1 MNSIKKSKNDANN
14 EDENIKII
22 LNKGNLMLSIQD
34 LINSINSL
42 YSRKKQY
49 NKIIPIEQLMKK
61 LTKNLD
67 DFLNYIYNNG
77 KSEIFYNK
85 RNSSKYFAKFERK
98 INYINK
104 YFFAEER
111 NFENLRYK
119 FIDIYNLS
127 KYWIAID
134 SILLLKIF
142 INNKEHVLIKKYFK
156 VIFLFRYLE
165 IFSLNIC
172 KLILDIYIN
181 TIKDLIIINEN
192 NISFIDDLI
201 EGLVEFLKRN
211 QKEDKNILYFIISIF
226 EEYISSNYNLKLKFQ
241 SSPIFFKF
249 LNYQSSEDKY
259 ENDVMLIS
267 FLSNIY
273 KNNITSNFLFKEIY
287 KNGILNLHYYSN
299 SMSLLSN
306 IINQEFFDRKFNSN
320 FIIKKGFLIHKNT
333 PIIQQKINLKEE
345 EFSIIFSFKLFDESN
360 EIIIFSFY
368 ETSGKNKGKLYMS
381 LNIYKNN
388 DNYLLKII
396 YDKEEWPINDI
407 PILKGNDY
415 LICISKSNIP
425 NKKNVELVLYIN
437 DIDSKKDNI
446 NINNKES
453 NKINYKQF
461 TKQFQLKKIG
471 EVELKLGEKN
481 FEGIIGDFLII
492 NKKLNDKDISYLLKL
507 NSCYSYIAESFRFN
521 SDLINIPD
529 YLYSNKNEMIIHFK
543 KQKFNYLLKLLSDK
557 SNLNYLSHNKIYN
570 KIVGLIN
577 YNELQKIE
585 TFKLSNTLKIFIDG
599 NGIEFLVFQLHNLFS
614 IFDISDITYN
624 EIYIFNL
631 FLFQALKLYYDII
644 VIISHD
650 RKYNF
655 SLNKFVKFDYFFLSF
670 LIILDYYKKI
680 NKYLK
685 MDLNIY
691 NLLLD
696 YVSFCDNNKYFDQ
709 RNLILSILLDETLFN
724 QKKVIKEC
732 KILENLDYIFSHL
745 DEEDEDLFDIEIL
758 YKILN
763 HQFILQSKEIDHK
776 YYMKIILDLI
786 FINNK
791 KIVTNIFKYIIELK
805 SEDILYHYLKTIY
818 LKYEQLKSI
827 FETNNIHKEFCEF
840 IINYLNNDSHNKN
853 KYFYKISALISL
865 LGDDLNIK
873 SNIYEN
879 IQKMENKNISS
890 DLIIHRYYEIK
901 SDFINCFDLTKDKKL
916 KFVKNEEKM
925 RSNDIIDNEIKD
937 NQIQETDKKNKPSI
951 IPINRDLI
959 KKINREKFLLK
970 FDLIIKNIN
979 YIFNIYLPN
988 KTNIENNFQ
997 KKIILNIFEIIKKF
1011 FEELIEAKNNNKPEK
1026 KIFYDLFK
1034 KLKETKCFIKNYLLL
1049 DYNNAIELLKNM
1061 IKLSLSKIDIP
1072 FYFDYLHSKEIIDE
1086 DNLFNNQK
1094 IKNAITKIILTE
1106 ISNISKYESTINI
1119 NREKLLI
1126 IIYRK
1131 YLIKDKISEEEEK
1144 FIIGFILSLSIKNLF
1159 QYNYFYLIE
1168 GDYYN
1173 FFELQINILFEIYK
1187 MHDYAEQ
1194 YMNLI
1199 FGFILPNKNEA
1210 HFYLSDMKL
1219 LKNEKNI
1226 GDTSSNLKD
1235 KFGDRILVSNLLYS
1249 LYFLIYFL
1257 SIKIDNKEEKNQIQD
1272 NNADFINTIID
1283 VIFNNCI
1290 NVFKNIIQNKLTK
1303 KYIIKESIAKFDI
1316 YNSMYNYFISNV
1328 KKKFT
1333 IKEFEEHFKK
1343 NYEVMKNK
1351 KEREKENL
1359 NNHIKSKSN
1368 PSLNKEINKDIEK
1381 NNKIYYS
1388 DSKLSSVKESNE
1400 DNNSNDGKKINDF
1413 ESLKEKNVIKL
1424 NEINEIQEIN
1434 LENKNNNEEKKIF
1447 NVKSYLNNKNI
1458 PVIYFNKLIDSKKN
1472 SLTKILLNPKAEFFW
1487 KTFIFSLKDMI
1498 FYNKNFVKLSKAFKA
1513 FSKRFVLE
1521 TSSKE
1526 EDLFHLN
1533 YPTKIKNFICNDY
1546 YRPFLKPDIKFF
1558 KRDLIKISH
1567 NYISP
1572 KIFEKIR
1579 KKFDFNN
1586 IKFIEFFPI
1595 NIINKHQEEN
1605 QSVLCENISYRG
1617 SILGNIY
1624 LKEMFLIFKDE
1635 HLTILDKSLKDP
1647 LFFAFSFQNIFKNV
1661 KISSKIIM
1669 IYYKEIREIIM
1680 KRFHLKRIGYEII
1693 LKNGRSYLFNFF
1705 NSDNFNKFQSII
1717 AKKGVAICNDPVKLF
1732 EKKDYKNKFK
1742 KGEISNFQYLLLL
1755 NKFSA
1760 RTYNDI
1766 NQYLI
1771 FPLLY
1776 INFEKNI
1783 KRDLSKAICL
1793 NKDKD
1798 NLDLNKHIDNFK
1810 IIGYYFNNHY
1820 STSAYILY
1828 YLVRE
1833 IPYTYLQIE
1842 FQSAKFDVPE
1852 RLFNN
1857 YNSYSSGILGSSENR
1872 ELIPE
1877 LFYNF
1882 EICLNLNHNN
1892 FGKMNFSK
1900 DMINNFNSNKYKTS
1914 VEFIINHRI
1923 ILENT
1928 NIVPWINNIFG
1939 YNQLNDSKEL
1949 MNLFPLSSYEQLFDV
1964 DIQKMKDKYKDLND
1978 SEIYEKIRLKLA
1990 ILDIGITPIQL
2001 FKTSHPE
2008 KIMINNSDVDPLR
2021 KESSNSNNS
2030 KNSKN
2035 STSNSSSNTD
2045 INKREKEREKK
2056 MKNNENM
2063 ILKWFSPIK
2072 IFLNKTNDK
2081 KYKLFLNDTNMNLFF
2096 IFEDKICIYNI
2107 YNVIKGDSFPK
2118 IKYPVEIPLHTKLI
2132 NLELDFTDS
2141 SRNIIIELMP
2151 GFYCICRFINRTIKF
2166 INFTQK
2172 YDFSYLW
2179 TSVITSIEPFKSEI
2193 DTKFLGCNYE
2203 WKIYFGDE
2211 EGYLCILKYVYE
2223 YIFNNNEIKF
2233 NKIKIIQKIKLHENC
2248 INTIRHNNRL
2258 GIVITSSLNGDIA
2271 INNAYSLEILNMI
2284 KIGENYLINN
2294 IKISSYDLIYVGC
2307 YNFENKNYYIKCY
2320 TLNGLKVTKL
2330 KSTIKIVNFFVNNY
2344 VNVLYEN
2351 KLISKYLLYYFKKS
2365 EKSEE
2370 NYHLLRKE
2378 YNSDKYINKINFGDD
2393 IDDILVHC
2401 IYCHKINR
2409 IINIDNKNVLTI
2421 EKLI

>member
-1 MNSIKKSKNDANN
+1 MNSIKISKNDANN
-14 EDENIKII
+14 VDENIKII
-22 LNKGNLMLSIQD
+22 LNKGNLMLSFQD

-49 NKIIPIEQLMKK
+49 NIIIPIEQLMEK
-61 LTKNLD
+61 LTENLD
-67 DFLNYIYNNG
+67 DFLNFIYNND

-85 RNSSKYFAKFERK
+85 NNSCKYFEKFVRR

-104 YFFAEER
+104 YFFDDER

-119 FIDIYNLS
+119 FIDTYNLG

-134 SILLLKIF
+134 SIILLKIY
-142 INNKEHVLIKKYFK
+142 INRNEHFLIKKYFK
-156 VIFLFRYLE
+156 ALILFKYLE

-172 KLILDIYIN
+172 KLILEIYIN
-181 TIKDLIIINEN
+181 IIKDLIIINEN
-192 NISFIDDLI
+192 NISFLDDLI
-201 EGLVEFLKRN
+201 EGLIEFLKRN
-211 QKEDKNILYFIISIF
+211 QNEDKNILYFIISIF
-226 EEYISSNYNLKLKFQ
+226 EEYISSDYNLKLKLQ
-241 SSPIFFKF
+241 KSPIFFKF

-287 KNGILNLHYYSN
+287 KHGILNLHYYSN
-299 SMSLLSN
+299 SINLLSS
-306 IINQEFFDRKFNSN
+306 IINQEFFDKKFNSN
-320 FIIKKGFLIHKNT
+320 FVLKKGFLIHKNT

-345 EFSIIFSFKLFDESN
+345 EFSIIFSFKLFDDSN
-360 EIIIFSFY
+360 NNDEIIIFSFFEY
-368 ETSGKNKGKLYMS
+368 SGKNKGKLYMN
-381 LNIYKNN
+381 LNVYKNN

-396 YDKEEWPINDI
+396 FDKEVWPIDDM
-407 PILKGNDY
+407 PIFKGNDY
-415 LICISKSNIP
+415 LICITKSNNP
-425 NKKNVELVLYIN
+425 KEKNIELVLYIN
-437 DIDSKKDNI
+437 DIDTKKENI
-446 NINNKES
+446 NVNNKEA

-461 TKQFQLKKIG
+461 TKQFQFKKIG
-471 EVELKLGEKN
+471 EVDLKLGEKN

-492 NKKLNDKDISYLLKL
+492 NKKLNDEDISYLLKL
-507 NSCYSYIAESFRFN
+507 NSYYSYIAESFHFN

-529 YLYSNKNEMIIHFK
+529 YLYSNKNESIIHFK
-543 KQKFNYLLKLLSDK
+543 KQNFKYILKLLSDK

-570 KIVGLIN
+570 KMVGLIN
-577 YNELQKIE
+577 YNEQQKIE
-585 TFKLSNTLKIFIDG
+585 TFKLNNTLKIFIDG
-599 NGIEFLVFQLHNLFS
+599 NGIEFLVFQLHHLFS
-614 IFDISDITYN
+614 IFDISDITHN

-644 VIISHD
+644 LIMTHD
-650 RKYNF
+650 CKYNF
-655 SLNKFVKFDYFFLSF
+655 SLNIFVKFNYFFLSF

-696 YVSFCDNNKYFDQ
+696 YVSFCDNNKYFEQ

-763 HQFILQSKEIDHK
+763 LQFILQSKEINHK
-776 YYMKIILDLI
+776 YYMKIIIDLI
-786 FINNK
+786 FINQK
-791 KIVTNIFKYIIELK
+791 KIVTNIFKYIVDLK

-827 FETNNIHKEFCEF
+827 FEDNNIHNEFCEF
-840 IINYLNNDSHNKN
+840 IINYLSNNSHIKN

-865 LGDDLNIK
+865 LGEDLNIK

-901 SDFINCFDLTKDKKL
+901 SDFINCFDLTKNKKL
-916 KFVKNEEKM
+916 KFVKNDEKKL
-925 RSNDIIDNEIKD
+925 SNDIIYNEIHKNEIKD
-937 NQIQETDKKNKPSI
+937 IDEKKKNSI
-951 IPINRDLI
+951 IPINSDLI
-959 KKINREKFLLK
+959 KKINRKKFIMK
-970 FDLIIKNIN
+970 FDLVIKNIN

-997 KKIILNIFEIIKKF
+997 KEIILNIFEMIKKF
-1011 FEELIEAKNNNKPEK
+1011 IEELIEAKNNDTPEK
-1026 KIFYDLFK
+1026 KIFFDLFK
-1034 KLKETKCFIKNYLLL
+1034 KIKETKYFIKNYLLL
-1049 DYNNAIELLKNM
+1049 DYNNAIELLKTL
-1061 IKLSLSKIDIP
+1061 IKLSISKINIP
-1072 FYFDYLHSKEIIDE
+1072 FYFDYLHSKEIMDE

-1106 ISNISKYESTINI
+1106 ISNIYKYESTINI

-1187 MHDYAEQ
+1187 MHDYIEQ

-1199 FGFILPNKNEA
+1199 FGFILPNKNES

-1219 LKNEKNI
+1219 LKNEKNK
-1226 GDTSSNLKD
+1226 GDISSNLKD
-1235 KFGDRILVSNLLYS
+1235 KFGDRIFVSNLLYS
-1249 LYFLIYFL
+1249 LYFIIYFL
-1257 SIKIDNKEEKNQIQD
+1257 SIKIDNEEEKNQIQ
-1272 NNADFINTIID
+1272 NNNGDFINTIIN

-1303 KYIIKESIAKFDI
+1303 KYILKENIPKFDI
-1316 YNSMYNYFISNV
+1316 YNSMYNFFISNM
-1328 KKKFT
+1328 KKNFT
-1333 IKEFEEHFKK
+1333 LKEFEDYFKK
-1343 NYEVMKNK
+1343 YYEVIKNK
-1351 KEREKENL
+1351 KEKEKENL
-1359 NNHIKSKSN
+1359 INIKSKSN
-1368 PSLNKEINKDIEK
+1368 PSLYKEINKDTEK
-1381 NNKIYYS
+1381 NTKIYYS
-1388 DSKLSSVKESNE
+1388 DSKLSSIKEFNE
-1400 DNNSNDGKKINDF
+1400 ANNSKDGKKINDF
-1413 ESLKEKNVIKL
+1413 ESLKEKNEIKL

-1434 LENKNNNEEKKIF
+1434 LENKNNNDERKIF
-1447 NVKSYLNNKNI
+1447 NVKSYLKNKNI

-1487 KTFIFSLKDMI
+1487 KTFILSLKDMI

-1526 EDLFHLN
+1526 EDSFHLN
-1533 YPTKIKNFICNDY
+1533 YPTKIKNFICTDY

-1572 KIFEKIR
+1572 KTFEKIR
-1579 KKFDFNN
+1579 KKFDFNK

-1595 NIINKHQEEN
+1595 NKHKEEN
-1605 QSVLCENISYRG
+1605 QTILCENISYRG
-1617 SILGNIY
+1617 SILGNMY
-1624 LKEMFLIFKDE
+1624 LKEMFLIFKDD

-1647 LFFAFSFQNIFKNV
+1647 LFFAFSFQNVCKNV

-1717 AKKGVAICNDPVKLF
+1717 AKKGVPICNDPVKLF

-1742 KGEISNFQYLLLL
+1742 KGEITNFQYLLLL
-1755 NKFSA
+1755 NQYST

-1793 NKDKD
+1793 NKDKN

-1820 STSAYILY
+1820 STSAYVLY

-1852 RLFNN
+1852 RIFNN

-1939 YNQLNDSKEL
+1939 YNQLNDSKEI

-1964 DIQKMKDKYKDLND
+1964 DIQKAKDKYKDMND

-2001 FKTSHPE
+2001 FKTPHPE
-2008 KIMINNSDVDPLR
+2008 KILINNNDMEHLR

-2035 STSNSSSNTD
+2035 STSNSSNNTD
-2045 INKREKEREKK
+2045 INKKEKEREKK
-2056 MKNNENM
+2056 LKNNENM

-2072 IFLNKTNDK
+2072 SFISKINAK
-2081 KYKLFLNDTNMNLFF
+2081 KYKLFLNDTYMNLFF
-2096 IFEDKICIYNI
+2096 IFEDKIKIHNI

-2118 IKYPVEIPLHTKLI
+2118 IKYPVEISLHTKLI
-2132 NLELDFTDS
+2132 NLELEPTDP

-2179 TSVITSIEPFKSEI
+2179 TSVITAIEPFKFEI

-2211 EGYLCILKYVYE
+2211 EGYLCMLKYVYE
-2223 YIFNNNEIKF
+2223 YIFNNSEIKF
-2233 NKIKIIQKIKLHENC
+2233 NKIKIIKKIKLHENC

-2258 GIVITSSLNGDIA
+2258 GIVISSSLNGDIA
-2271 INNAYSLEILNMI
+2271 INSAYTLEILNMI

-2294 IKISSYDLIYVGC
+2294 IKISSYDLIYIGC

-2330 KSTIKIVNFFVNNY
+2330 KSTIKIVNFFVNNF

-2365 EKSEE
+2365 EKTED
-2370 NYHLLRKE
+2370 NYHLLKKE
-2378 YNSDKYINKINFGDD
+2378 YKSDKYINKINIEDD

-2409 IINIDNKNVLTI
+2409 IINIDSKNLLSI